1 MPYHLGIFRHLAT
14 SALVAVLSACG
25 DGADTAGG
33 TGTLRLALTDAPACG
48 YDTVNIT
55 VQSVRVH
62 QSPTA
67 EDEDL
72 GWQTLAL
79 DTARQVDLLTLSN
92 GVLMDLGQTSLPA
105 GRYRQLRL
113 VLAENTSGNPL
124 ANAVKPSNGAEVALT
139 TPSAQQSG
147 LKLQVAVDVVPEQV
161 ADYVIDFDACRS
173 VVKAGNSGRYLLKP
187 VLTVWPRSTTGVAG
201 EVVTAM
207 LDPDT
212 TVSLQSG
219 GVPVRTTTPTDSGS
233 FLLQPVPAGSYTF
246 VLQSPGRATT
256 VVENVTVMAN
266 QVARLHPDD
275 TPLDPPPSGIA
286 TLSGALSP
294 PSAWVDAGVRVLQPL
309 TSGPVVELIS
319 RPVDAE
325 TGLYQYRVS
334 TAAPQRAPYAGGASL
349 LFTPD
354 TAAAGQF
361 SMEALNAGATAL
373 TVPLS
378 LQSDTST
385 SVVTNFTLP

>member
-1 MPYHLGIFRHLAT
+1 MKRHSNTFRILAVST
-14 SALVAVLSACG
+14 LAAGLSACG
-25 DGADTAGG
+25 GDGGTVGG

-48 YDTVNIT
+48 FDAVKVT

-67 EDEDL
+67 EDDDG
-72 GWQTLAL
+72 GWQTLSL
-79 DTARQVDLLTLSN
+79 DTARQVDLLALSN
-92 GVLMDLGQTSLPA
+92 GLLLELGQTSLPA
-105 GRYRQLRL
+105 GRYNQLRL

-124 ANAVKPSNGAEVALT
+124 ANTVKPIDGAEMALT

-147 LKLQVAVDVVPEQV
+147 LKLQVAMDVAPEQV

-187 VLTVWPRSTTGVAG
+187 VLTVLPRSTTGVAG
-201 EVVTAM
+201 EVVPA
-207 LDPDT
+207 LLGPDT

-219 GVPVRTTTPTDSGS
+219 GVSVRTTTPAATGS

-256 VVENVTVMAN
+256 VVENVTVGAN
-266 QVARLHPDD
+266 QVARLHPSE

-286 TLSGALSP
+286 TLSGAMGP
-294 PSAWVDAGVRVLQPL
+294 ASALVDALVRVRQPL
-309 TSGPVVELIS
+309 TGGPTVELVS
-319 RPVDAE
+319 RPVDGE
-325 TGLYQYRVS
+325 TGQYQYRVS
-334 TAAPQRAPYAGGASL
+334 TAAPQKAAYAAGSVL
-349 LFTPD
+349 TFTPD

-361 SMEALNAGATAL
+361 SIEAINAGVVQL
-373 TVPLS
+373 TTPLD
-378 LQSDTST
+378 LQSDATT
-385 SVVTNFTLP
+385 SVETNFTLP